1 MNLPGNADFLEKAS
15 LMEPLLSITEKAINV
30 SSIPGNDSFNAP
42 TAALRGEQF
51 EIALRRHV
59 VKAASKVTEK
69 GVSEL
74 DELGVFWDLC
84 LKVCLHIMIV
94 NDKALVD
101 SSAADPRYKDMSVR
115 KVPFVLLEDIL
126 DVLSSPLAL
135 QFWSSRVRPSYDFLF
150 APTLWSPIRGDSA
163 ASPSH
168 PCWLPFLKISQKF
181 LRRLVPE
188 AAAPILVQLSTVYPL
203 SEKSATKVWGSH
215 GESTTEYD
223 SLEDFHKEE
232 QSITLDTTTPN
243 GSSSSVYDYS
253 FYESFWRLQE
263 DLSNPNSIKVAGFLS
278 RVRSMMTA
286 FENQTCDT
294 NTSQDSPI
302 NLYGHYLTSSR
313 VLAIQLLDAS
323 FQIHVLTQ
331 FLIVAKHL
339 MAQVPVLESQLA
351 DHVTR
356 AKNRLQLE
364 LGDAGRHQL
373 ELLHHLWQGSESLW
387 RDWKRKKCPA
397 DIDAP
402 KLALSAAGGSP
413 PRKRLLGALGSGN
426 GESNDA
432 DERNTD
438 YSLAQVHDELPAL
451 SKRMKRLAPDLYTHL
466 QDYVEALDPDAEIEA
481 EYHPKNNALF
491 GWRALRLLSVD
502 HLGEFNLLDRNGD
515 YEGLVRT
522 IYQRKGIVIPG
533 KIPESARDELEE
545 LEAGDPVVGNDDS
558 EENTD
563 TLKEVSGVMEED
575 AENHLDSGDDHVEAK
590 VGVPIKVEQPS
601 IDTEDRVDSSHKV
614 ETNLKQSSSSPHKQ
628 TEKLVLEST
637 LPRETGVQIAKSGD
651 GRMTQSFA
659 QEGSKEGSRKRS
671 RSPVRSEDD
680 RSRLNREESR
690 SRLRDHGQRGIVDLE
705 GRGGGKGN
713 GGSSRGRNG
722 PGHHG
727 MYRQDQGGRG
737 AGNNRPLLPRESAP
751 RDGPPPLRD
760 GRARRGGDNRHDDWR
775 GDERQGGG
783 RGNHRGRR

>member
-1 MNLPGNADFLEKAS
+1 
-15 LMEPLLSITEKAINV
+15 
-30 SSIPGNDSFNAP
+30 
-42 TAALRGEQF
+42 
-51 EIALRRHV
+51 
-59 VKAASKVTEK
+59 
-69 GVSEL
+69 
-74 DELGVFWDLC
+74 
-84 LKVCLHIMIV
+84 
-94 NDKALVD
+94 
-101 SSAADPRYKDMSVR
+101 
-115 KVPFVLLEDIL
+115 
-126 DVLSSPLAL
+126 
-135 QFWSSRVRPSYDFLF
+135 
-150 APTLWSPIRGDSA
+150 
-163 ASPSH
+163 
-168 PCWLPFLKISQKF
+168 
-181 LRRLVPE
+181 
-188 AAAPILVQLSTVYPL
+188 
-203 SEKSATKVWGSH
+203 
-215 GESTTEYD
+215 
-223 SLEDFHKEE
+223 
-232 QSITLDTTTPN
+232 
-243 GSSSSVYDYS
+243 
-253 FYESFWRLQE
+253 
-263 DLSNPNSIKVAGFLS
+263 
-278 RVRSMMTA
+278 
-286 FENQTCDT
+286 
-294 NTSQDSPI
+294 
-302 NLYGHYLTSSR
+302 
-313 VLAIQLLDAS
+313 
-323 FQIHVLTQ
+323 
-331 FLIVAKHL
+331 
-339 MAQVPVLESQLA
+339 
-351 DHVTR
+351 
-356 AKNRLQLE
+356 
-364 LGDAGRHQL
+364 
-373 ELLHHLWQGSESLW
+373 
-387 RDWKRKKCPA
+387 
-397 DIDAP
+397 
-402 KLALSAAGGSP
+402 
-413 PRKRLLGALGSGN
+413 
-426 GESNDA
+426 
-432 DERNTD
+432 
-438 YSLAQVHDELPAL
+438 
-451 SKRMKRLAPDLYTHL
+451 
-466 QDYVEALDPDAEIEA
+466 VEALDPDAEIEA

-601 IDTEDRVDSSHKV
+601 IDTEDRVDTSHKV

-637 LPRETGVQIAKSGD
+637 LPRETGGQIAKSGD